1 MQSTAARHEDPVEAT
16 TAIRAIR
23 RRELFRLATGELFG
37 FIGIDELGEGL
48 TAVTAATIESAL
60 DVAMRSVAAERRGE
74 LPMRM
79 AVISMGRFGGG
90 ELSYSSD
97 ADVMFVFEPLQ
108 GADSSDATRAA
119 QDVAQELRRLLML
132 PGTDPGLDIDA
143 DLRPEGR
150 KGALVRSLDSYAAYY
165 ARWSAVWEAQALL
178 RADAVI
184 GHPDLCA
191 AFIELI
197 DPLRFPEGGVTPDDV
212 REIRRIK
219 ARVDTERLPRGAD
232 PATHLKLG
240 RGGLA
245 DIEWTVQ
252 LLQMRYAWKHVSL
265 RTPRTLE
272 ALRGAVSEGLMTAE
286 DADVLTRAWRSASRI
301 RNAIVQVRGKS
312 ADSLPRDAREKAAV
326 AHVLG
331 YGPGSSDEMV
341 NDHLRLTRH
350 ASAAVDRL
358 FWEG

>member
-1 MQSTAARHEDPVEAT
+1 
-16 TAIRAIR
+16 
-23 RRELFRLATGELFG
+23 
-37 FIGIDELGEGL
+37 
-48 TAVTAATIESAL
+48 
-60 DVAMRSVAAERRGE
+60 
-74 LPMRM
+74 MRM
-79 AVISMGRFGGG
+79 AIIAMGRFGGG

-97 ADVMFVFEPLQ
+97 ADVMFVFQPVP
-108 GADSSDATRAA
+108 GADLSEATRAA

-132 PGTDPGLDIDA
+132 PGTDPELEVDA
-143 DLRPEGR
+143 GLRPEGR

-165 ARWSAVWEAQALL
+165 ARWSEVWEAQALL
-178 RADAVI
+178 RADAAI
-184 GHPDLCA
+184 GDPELRR

-197 DPLRFPEGGVTPDDV
+197 DPLRFPEAGLSREDV

-245 DIEWTVQ
+245 DIEWTIQ
-252 LLQMRYAWKHVSL
+252 LLQMRYAGQHAPL

-272 ALRGAVSEGLMTAE
+272 ALDGAVAEGLMDAGDAAE
-286 DADVLTRAWRSASRI
+286 LARAWRSASRL

-312 ADSLPRDAREKAAV
+312 ADSLPRDARERAAV

-331 YGPGSSDEMV
+331 YGPGGSDEML

-350 ASAAVDRL
+350 ASAVVDRL